1 MGILLVVCDKKQFFL
16 LTSTMG
22 GLEFPHDVS
31 FAEFW
36 AI

>member
-1 MGILLVVCDKKQFFL
+1 MGILLVVGDEKQFLF
-16 LTSTMG
+16 TFTMG